1 MTDINPNKAVE
12 FIIQNS
18 SAYAKAKSQRVY
30 LEEFRKTKKS
40 LLMAQSSDST
50 IGGQE
55 RDAYRHPEYLQ
66 LLEGLREAVEVE
78 ETLKWKLIAAQA
90 RIDIFRTIEASNRNQ
105 DKAAR

>member
-1 MTDINPNKAVE
+1 MEINPNKAVE

-55 RDAYRHPEYLQ
+55 RDAYRHPEYLA